1 MKTAHFLIFVLVVAS
16 LPANLFAQTAST
28 ARVSGVITDAQGAV
42 VPGATVKLINKAT
55 KVEKTDASNNEGRY
69 VFGAVDPGIYDL
81 SVTAPGF
88 RTSVVSD
95 VKADV
100 TKVATVDVALQ
111 AGGAEEQ
118 VSVAATG
125 EVQLQK
131 DDAAVGNVIEEDRI
145 DRLPTQNRQV
155 TELLR
160 LQPAVAPTGEVSGA
174 RADQNTFTLDG
185 LDVTDQVGFRGA
197 FFTVVPTGTESV
209 EEFRVT
215 VANPNAAYGRS
226 AGAQV
231 NLVTKR
237 GTNAFHGSV
246 YEYHQ
251 NDNLN
256 ANSWT
261 NNRLGLPKP
270 PLIDNRYGFSV
281 GGPIWKEKLF
291 FFTNYE
297 GRKVPGTLAVTR
309 VVPTQSFRD
318 GFLKFRD
325 ASGNVIT
332 INPQTFDPRNLG
344 ANPQILAYLK
354 TLPLPNSLSG
364 FGDGLNTG
372 GFTTNIPAT
381 LEDDFGV
388 LRLDYQVSQNW
399 SFEAKGSLFRD
410 IQTAQGQV
418 DIVESKAADAVSQR
432 PKNLVFALTGTIRPN
447 FVNEIRIGHAFDN
460 FILERTTPTTV
471 AGFNVSVNL
480 APTTADNVPALALL
494 DEAIDV
500 DTQRAR
506 EQSLGGGTWQYID
519 NATWSRGTHT
529 FQFGGS
535 LRHISTFHFRDDKVI
550 GSVSTPVA
558 AIGAAG
564 NHTVPAAQRPTTCSA
579 SITANCI
586 QAADVTR
593 YNQFYKA
600 LLGIVD
606 NVGYLAVRDANLE
619 PLPIGTGLINKATLN
634 HWEFYFSDVWKIK
647 PSLTVS
653 YGLQYQWHTPPK
665 DELDRQT
672 VLVFKDSGE
681 PIETREYL
689 RMKAEAAEQ
698 GDIFNPDIAYIPIKE
713 LSSQDGVFRT
723 NRNDFSP
730 RLSAAWEPSF
740 EKGVFGFLFGER
752 KTVIRGG
759 YSLLYDRFNT
769 VSSVVVPM
777 LGVGF
782 AQTLTAVSP
791 RNSAG
796 QPFRAGIDGPIPVVP
811 NFTAT
816 SPVVPAKPF
825 GETLSFTVDPGIDD
839 PYNHAI
845 DFTVQRE
852 LPGNMLLEVGY
863 VGRFARN
870 LYQNVNL
877 NSAPIFHK
885 DNQSGQRFAEAFD
898 AVAAQL
904 RSGVLPA
911 AVTPQPWFENQIS
924 ARGTP
929 VEALGSTRFL
939 ASNFT
944 GDFINGN
951 INNLWNLGIDILPLL
966 GLGFTNPAFNNL
978 QSIDLFIRTS
988 LGRSNYNA
996 MVVSLRKRNSYGL
1009 TFDFNY
1015 TLGKSLDQIG
1025 QIQNFVGQFS
1035 SSFDGDIDYG
1045 PSDFDFRH
1053 IFNANGVYD
1062 LPFGSGQRFSTGN
1075 WADKLIGGWYVSG
1088 IWQAS
1093 SALPLT
1099 VVQSFQVFGAGVIFG
1114 TGSGA
1119 IPTGK
1124 LPSGGSVQEG
1134 VIGSGGV
1141 GTSGDPANSGSGLN
1155 LFANPEQ
1162 VINSFRRI
1170 NIATDGRQGRGVLR
1184 GLSRWQ
1190 VDMSIGKQTKIGER
1204 ISLGFTADFFNVFNH
1219 VNFVDPTLNLS
1230 NRANFGVITSQLIAV
1245 GFRPRTIQLGARVG
1259 F

>member
-344 ANPQILAYLK
+344 ANPQILAYLR

-399 SFEAKGSLFRD
+399 SFEA
-410 IQTAQGQV
+410 
-418 DIVESKAADAVSQR
+418 
-432 PKNLVFALTGTIRPN
+432 
-447 FVNEIRIGHAFDN
+447 
-460 FILERTTPTTV
+460 
-471 AGFNVSVNL
+471 
-480 APTTADNVPALALL
+480 
-494 DEAIDV
+494 
-500 DTQRAR
+500 
-506 EQSLGGGTWQYID
+506 
-519 NATWSRGTHT
+519 
-529 FQFGGS
+529 
-535 LRHISTFHFRDDKVI
+535 
-550 GSVSTPVA
+550 
-558 AIGAAG
+558 
-564 NHTVPAAQRPTTCSA
+564 
-579 SITANCI
+579 
-586 QAADVTR
+586 
-593 YNQFYKA
+593 
-600 LLGIVD
+600 
-606 NVGYLAVRDANLE
+606 
-619 PLPIGTGLINKATLN
+619 
-634 HWEFYFSDVWKIK
+634 
-647 PSLTVS
+647 
-653 YGLQYQWHTPPK
+653 
-665 DELDRQT
+665 
-672 VLVFKDSGE
+672 
-681 PIETREYL
+681 
-689 RMKAEAAEQ
+689 
-698 GDIFNPDIAYIPIKE
+698 
-713 LSSQDGVFRT
+713 
-723 NRNDFSP
+723 
-730 RLSAAWEPSF
+730 
-740 EKGVFGFLFGER
+740 
-752 KTVIRGG
+752 
-759 YSLLYDRFNT
+759 
-769 VSSVVVPM
+769 
-777 LGVGF
+777 
-782 AQTLTAVSP
+782 
-791 RNSAG
+791 
-796 QPFRAGIDGPIPVVP
+796 
-811 NFTAT
+811 
-816 SPVVPAKPF
+816 
-825 GETLSFTVDPGIDD
+825 
-839 PYNHAI
+839 
-845 DFTVQRE
+845 
-852 LPGNMLLEVGY
+852 
-863 VGRFARN
+863 
-870 LYQNVNL
+870 
-877 NSAPIFHK
+877 
-885 DNQSGQRFAEAFD
+885 
-898 AVAAQL
+898 
-904 RSGVLPA
+904 
-911 AVTPQPWFENQIS
+911 
-924 ARGTP
+924 
-929 VEALGSTRFL
+929 
-939 ASNFT
+939 
-944 GDFINGN
+944 
-951 INNLWNLGIDILPLL
+951 
-966 GLGFTNPAFNNL
+966 
-978 QSIDLFIRTS
+978 
-988 LGRSNYNA
+988 
-996 MVVSLRKRNSYGL
+996 
-1009 TFDFNY
+1009 
-1015 TLGKSLDQIG
+1015 
-1025 QIQNFVGQFS
+1025 
-1035 SSFDGDIDYG
+1035 
-1045 PSDFDFRH
+1045 
-1053 IFNANGVYD
+1053 
-1062 LPFGSGQRFSTGN
+1062 
-1075 WADKLIGGWYVSG
+1075 
-1088 IWQAS
+1088 
-1093 SALPLT
+1093 
-1099 VVQSFQVFGAGVIFG
+1099 
-1114 TGSGA
+1114 
-1119 IPTGK
+1119 
-1124 LPSGGSVQEG
+1124 
-1134 VIGSGGV
+1134 
-1141 GTSGDPANSGSGLN
+1141 
-1155 LFANPEQ
+1155 
-1162 VINSFRRI
+1162 
-1170 NIATDGRQGRGVLR
+1170 
-1184 GLSRWQ
+1184 
-1190 VDMSIGKQTKIGER
+1190 
-1204 ISLGFTADFFNVFNH
+1204 
-1219 VNFVDPTLNLS
+1219 
-1230 NRANFGVITSQLIAV
+1230 
-1245 GFRPRTIQLGARVG
+1245 
-1259 F
+1259 